1 MSKKE
6 RDLTEYLIV
15 LSQYFLLISDEQNS
29 PKIIQQLNEKLNR
42 ILNEIHE
49 KLKLDKFQES
59 DCEEFTKR
67 VDEIILLTA
76 ELGQHGKVEN
86 RKYLSL
92 IKEKLWYLLENLE
105 SYCIESYNI
114 TIW

>member
-1 MSKKE
+1 MSKNK
-6 RDLTEYLIV
+6 RDLTEYMIV

-29 PKIIQQLNEKLNR
+29 PKIIQELNEKLNR

-49 KLKLDKFQES
+49 KLKLDKFQKS
-59 DCEEFTKR
+59 DCKEFTVR
-67 VDEIILLTA
+67 IDEIILLTA
-76 ELGQHGKVEN
+76 ELGLQSKVEN

-105 SYCIESYNI
+105 SYCIESYDI